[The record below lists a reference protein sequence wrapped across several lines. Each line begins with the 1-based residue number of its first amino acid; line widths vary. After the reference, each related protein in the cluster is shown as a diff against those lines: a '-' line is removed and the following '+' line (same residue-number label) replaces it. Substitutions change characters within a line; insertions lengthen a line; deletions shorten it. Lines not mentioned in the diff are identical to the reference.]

1 MRLQRCGSSGKG
13 QTEVKGC
20 MYHVFHISAKANSFA
35 VRLGSDLYINSAVS
49 AQSEYSDHN
58 CVATTIIPELN
69 FNVSMA

>member
-1 MRLQRCGSSGKG
+1 
-13 QTEVKGC
+13 
-20 MYHVFHISAKANSFA
+20 MYHVCHISAKANSFA
-35 VRLGSDLYINSAVS
+35 VRLGSDLYINSA